1 MRRTRGVVALA
12 LVMAALLGGAVAS
25 GAPGGEVAREDATAT
40 LTRVLEQARRS
51 TRLIEG
57 RTRVR
62 QLYRV
67 RALGMT
73 WEFSAWVTKEAD
85 AIRVRTEGA
94 PRFIPEELSLAL
106 VEAFDLLAGYEPLL
120 EGSVR
125 SADGR
130 EAWVVRAVPRAA
142 GPGAPGH
149 GARLV
154 RFWVERDT
162 GLVTHLEL
170 WYWWGHLVIDQTYQ
184 RVGQYTVLDTQHV
197 ALRPLG
203 ITAEVRYVDYEFGPS
218 PTRAA
223 S

>member
-1 MRRTRGVVALA
+1 MRRMRSLVALA
-12 LVMAALLGGAVAS
+12 LVVAALAS
-25 GAPGGEVAREDATAT
+25 GAAATSAAGGEAARDDRSAT
-40 LTRVLEQARRS
+40 LAGVLEQARRS

-57 RTRVR
+57 RVRVR

-73 WEFSAWVTKEAD
+73 WQFSAWVTKQAD
-85 AIRVRTEGA
+85 AIEVRTEGA

-130 EAWVVRAVPRAA
+130 EAWVVRAVPRA
-142 GPGAPGH
+142 PGQ

-170 WYWWGHLVIDQTYQ
+170 SYWWGHLVIDQTYQ
-184 RVGQYTVLDTQHV
+184 RVGAYTVLDTQHV
-197 ALRPLG
+197 VVRPLG
-203 ITAEVRYVDYEFGPS
+203 ITAEVRYVDYEFGPG
-218 PTRAA
+218 PARPA